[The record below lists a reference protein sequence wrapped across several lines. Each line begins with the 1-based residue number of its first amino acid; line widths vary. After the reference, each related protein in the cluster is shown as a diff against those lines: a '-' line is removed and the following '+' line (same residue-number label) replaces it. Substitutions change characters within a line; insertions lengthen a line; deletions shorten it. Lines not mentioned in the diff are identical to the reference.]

1 MRSTIKA
8 LSVVATLAMAAGLSA
23 CNEEEVR
30 TPVTA
35 DPSSS
40 ASAETDPDSSDEADP
55 TPSKSAKDSKETKG
69 TKDPKGKDDETSKS
83 GAKGQ
88 KINPVTFKDQ
98 SIGLTQTCDQVI
110 EDYAAPKYKQISRD
124 DTVHLLHCTLEF
136 NGDLGYS
143 PSSPK
148 AMSLEDKTDPSLK
161 ADEHGALL
169 TDDLKADGLET
180 FDVEDYGT
188 QKVEGWFAFVLEGK
202 RAKLK
207 PFSEGGT
214 SIVYNRE
221 DSEGSESGKFYPAY
235 SDKQDLVLK

>member
-110 EDYAAPKYKQISRD
+110 EDYAAPKYKKTRQS
-124 DTVHLLHCTLEF
+124 DTVYLLHCKLDFT
-136 NGDLGYS
+136 GDVGFS
-143 PSSPK
+143 HKITDST
-148 AMSLEDKTDPSLK
+148 SLQDKTESKRK
-161 ADEHGALL
+161 ADEYGALL
-169 TDDLKADGLET
+169 ADDLKADGLET

-188 QKVEGWFAFVLEGK
+188 QKVEGWFAFVSVGT
-202 RAKLK
+202 RVKLK
-207 PFSEGGT
+207 PFSEGAT
-214 SIVYNRE
+214 SIVYNRGE
-221 DSEGSESGKFYPAY
+221 AEGMQSGKKYAAY
-235 SDKQDLVLK
+235 SDTQDLVLK

>member
-8 LSVVATLAMAAGLSA
+8 LSVVAALAMAAGLSA
-23 CNEEEVR
+23 CNEEEVA

-124 DTVHLLHCTLEF
+124 DTVYLLHCTLEF

-148 AMSLEDKTDPSLK
+148 VMSLEDKTDSNLK
-161 ADEHGALL
+161 ADERGALL
-169 TDDLKADGLET
+169 ADDLKADGLET

>member
-1 MRSTIKA
+1 
-8 LSVVATLAMAAGLSA
+8 
-23 CNEEEVR
+23 
-30 TPVTA
+30 
-35 DPSSS
+35 
-40 ASAETDPDSSDEADP
+40 
-55 TPSKSAKDSKETKG
+55 
-69 TKDPKGKDDETSKS
+69 
-83 GAKGQ
+83 
-88 KINPVTFKDQ
+88 VTFKDQ

-143 PSSPK
+143 PSSSK
-148 AMSLEDKTDPSLK
+148 VMSLEDKTDPSLK